1 MHEFSGK
8 PNPEKLKKYGFL
20 QNGETFSYAC
30 ILLGGQFNLTV
41 KIRSNG
47 AVQTALYDCDA
58 EENYTLHLVAEA
70 SGEFVNRV
78 RDELDK
84 VLRDIEQNCFE
95 NTKSEIVQKILD
107 YGKEKYG
114 NDPEYLWEGYDYAVL
129 RRKDTKKWYALIM
142 DVPKK
147 KLKLDGDGIAEILD
161 IRFDPDQLAQKIDL
175 KYFFPAYHMNKK
187 HWITILLDGGVSPEE
202 IFGYID
208 DSYRMAKK

>member
-8 PNPEKLKKYGFL
+8 PNPEKLRKYGFR
-20 QNGETFSYAC
+20 QTGETFGYSC
-30 ILLGGQFNLTV
+30 QLLGGQFDLTV
-41 KIRSNG
+41 KIGSNG
-47 AVQTALYDCDA
+47 SVQTTLFDCDA

-84 VLRDIEQNCFE
+84 ALQDIEQNCFE
-95 NTKSEIVQKILD
+95 NTKSALVQSILD

-114 NDPEYLWEGYDYAVL
+114 DEPEYLWEGYDYAVL

-147 KLKLDGDGIAEILD
+147 KLKLEGDGIAEILD
-161 IRFDPDQLAQKIDL
+161 IRFDAEKLAEKIDGKRFL
-175 KYFFPAYHMNKK
+175 PAYHMNKK
-187 HWITILLDGGVSPEE
+187 HWITILLDGSVSPEE
-202 IFGYID
+202 IFGYLD